1 MRVDL
6 VAIDLMRIDLMRI
19 YLMRIDLVRGSRLKR
34 VSVKGYCHSVVTPV
48 CIILCYYGLM
58 EFGTTMFIT
67 YLNLFLIETLEAG
80 HNIEPLISSGIDLLS
95 DLLPTSSSGDELR

>member
-1 MRVDL
+1 
-6 VAIDLMRIDLMRI
+6 
-19 YLMRIDLVRGSRLKR
+19 
-34 VSVKGYCHSVVTPV
+34 
-48 CIILCYYGLM
+48 M

-80 HNIEPLISSGIDLLS
+80 HNIEPLISNGIDLLS